1 MKGTEIEDEL
11 VLKYISHV
19 LQTCNQKEVG
29 DILYFKQQCVSRTG
43 GWIGGHHTTKIPFCK
58 QYQEAAAACCH

>member
-1 MKGTEIEDEL
+1 MKGTEIENEL

-43 GWIGGHHTTKIPFCK
+43 G
-58 QYQEAAAACCH
+58 

>member
-1 MKGTEIEDEL
+1 MMKVSTVKMEIQLNKRMKGTEIENEL

-43 GWIGGHHTTKIPFCK
+43 G
-58 QYQEAAAACCH
+58 